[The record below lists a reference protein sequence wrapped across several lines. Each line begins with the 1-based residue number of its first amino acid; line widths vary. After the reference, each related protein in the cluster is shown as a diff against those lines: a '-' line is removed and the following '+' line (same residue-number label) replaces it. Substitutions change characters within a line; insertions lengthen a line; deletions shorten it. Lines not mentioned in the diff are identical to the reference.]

1 MSGRDRFGYFVRK
14 VSDFREI
21 WGLFDNG
28 WAMGED
34 DEGRKAVL
42 FWPEE
47 AFAEKSAV
55 GKYENHKP
63 RKIELDYF
71 VEKWIP
77 GLTKDN
83 YQIAVFPTT
92 GGKAVFVSPD
102 FLLQSIAEESE
113 GLELP
118 SD

>member
-1 MSGRDRFGYFVRK
+1 
-14 VSDFREI
+14 
-21 WGLFDNG
+21 
-28 WAMGED
+28 MGED

-71 VEKWIP
+71 VREMNSRIDK
-77 GLTKDN
+77 G
-83 YQIAVFPTT
+83 
-92 GGKAVFVSPD
+92 
-102 FLLQSIAEESE
+102 
-113 GLELP
+113 
-118 SD
+118 